1 LAPASASSSL
11 TAIRRRYTEAV
22 LFECDVPADIT
33 SGLHTRYVLERAV
46 ASGANLSDA
55 NLSGANLRGAYL
67 SGANL
72 SDANLSGAYLSGAN
86 LSGANLSGANLSGAY
101 LSDANLS
108 GAYLSDANLSDA
120 NLSYA
125 NLRGAKWTDAIV
137 INQVPLQLYGLLW
150 TVTILD
156 SHMQIGCELHSLA
169 EWDAFDDTR
178 IVRMDRQA
186 LRFWREH
193 KAALLALARGAGRSF
208 DPVKAEAVAA

>member
-1 LAPASASSSL
+1 MTEQGATVKHQILN
-11 TAIRRRYTEAV
+11 RYTDAV
-22 LFECDVPADIT
+22 IFECDVPAELE
-33 SGLHTRYVLERAV
+33 SGLRTRHALEQAV
-46 ASGANLSDA
+46 ARGANLSEAYLRGA
-55 NLSGANLRGAYL
+55 NLSGANL
-67 SGANL
+67 SG
-72 SDANLSGAYLSGAN
+72 ANLSGAYLSGAN

>member
-1 LAPASASSSL
+1 MNEQGATVKHQILN
-11 TAIRRRYTEAV
+11 RYTDAV
-22 LFECDVPADIT
+22 IFECDVPAELE
-33 SGLHTRYVLERAV
+33 SGLRTRHALEQAV
-46 ASGANLSDA
+46 ARGANLSE
-55 NLSGANLRGAYL
+55 AYL
-67 SGANL
+67 R
-72 SDANLSGAYLSGAN
+72 GAN

-101 LSDANLS
+101 LSAANLS